1 MEFSSHGRA
10 LCEISRAPVIELII
24 QNRTSYISHKQDKAT
39 LVPKKTTFIIN
50 TIRFLLNAEDI
61 HMYIKQHV

>member
-24 QNRTSYISHKQDKAT
+24 LRRTSYILQKQDKAT
-39 LVPKKTTFIIN
+39 LVLKKKTFIIN

-61 HMYIKQHV
+61 HMYVKRLV